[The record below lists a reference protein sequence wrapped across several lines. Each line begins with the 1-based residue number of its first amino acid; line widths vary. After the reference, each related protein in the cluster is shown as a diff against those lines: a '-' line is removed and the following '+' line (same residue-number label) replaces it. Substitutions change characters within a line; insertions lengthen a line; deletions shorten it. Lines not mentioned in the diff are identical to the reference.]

1 MASAS
6 TPGSVPKA
14 MSSRLLTMKFMQR
27 AAASPTSPSPSTPE
41 EPPNK
46 RRKKGG
52 DSSPSTFSVDA
63 LADQRAVQKA
73 LAEEEAIRQVALERQ
88 AAEAGDTRW
97 VLSFEDDSRL
107 AVFPTLALRVVQ
119 TGYANLDSISPYQV
133 RSVDEE
139 PEDKPIMVG
148 RRSFGKFNRVL
159 EVICPRYHFAILLTI
174 AQKQQDPTLEDSD
187 DSDENE
193 SEGSANNSDGD
204 SDDPTNN
211 LIKTSRA
218 EAAQRLKADRKTKK
232 KAEKSKTAE
241 LAKQR
246 KKKDIN
252 LNGLTSLS
260 GKPAPGASQGPC
272 YGCGGPHIQS
282 RCPENKR
289 RHPGGDDGRQRK
301 SQRTR

>member
-1 MASAS
+1 
-6 TPGSVPKA
+6 
-14 MSSRLLTMKFMQR
+14 MKFMQR
-27 AAASPTSPSPSTPE
+27 AAASPISPSPSTPE

-97 VLSFEDDSRL
+97 VLSFEDDNRL
-107 AVFPTLALRVVQ
+107 AVSPTLALRVVQ
-119 TGYANLDSISPYQV
+119 TGYANLDSISQV
-133 RSVDEE
+133 RSVEEE
-139 PEDKPIMVG
+139 PDDKPIMVG

-159 EVICPRYHFAILLTI
+159 EVIRPRYYFAILLTI

-187 DSDENE
+187 DSDDNE
-193 SEGSANNSDGD
+193 SKGSASDSDGD
-204 SDDPTNN
+204 SDDPMNN

-218 EAAQRLKADRKTKK
+218 EAAQRLKADRKAKK

-272 YGCGGPHIQS
+272 YSCGGPHIKS
-282 RCPENKR
+282 KCPESKR
-289 RHPGGDDGRQRK
+289 GHPGGEDGRQRK